1 MILTPE
7 IVFRKIECIHPDY
20 LKAHGITALVLDVDN
35 TLTGDNSQVLEPTVQ
50 AWLDEMRAAGIS
62 LTIVSNN
69 TAKRVRPFAERIGLD
84 WVPLACK
91 PLTIG
96 LMVAWPPGCTAA
108 PACTCCPAP
117 PATATNLSGSNA
129 SMNPTGWT
137 DTIKREGLCMNE
149 PRFGTAGLADS
160 YAVKKFDPAAI
171 AAYTAGFGLTA
182 FEYQCGRGVR
192 LAHDKAHALG
202 EACAARGIALSV
214 HAPYYISMS
223 SLEEDKRL
231 HSIDYLLQS
240 CALVKALGG
249 KRVIFHS
256 GSCGKQSREEALEKA
271 LDTMERAVKACDEA
285 GYGDCI
291 LCPETM
297 GKVNQLGTLDE
308 VLALCGVDERIT
320 PCIDFG
326 HLYARSL
333 GTQFAEGTAAADYA
347 ALLDTLQAGLGDER
361 AKQFHAHFS
370 RIAYTKGGEKCHL
383 TFADTEYGPPHAPL
397 LALLKER
404 GLTPTIICESAGTQA
419 EDAAELAKTYAAL

>member
-1 MILTPE
+1 
-7 IVFRKIECIHPDY
+7 
-20 LKAHGITALVLDVDN
+20 
-35 TLTGDNSQVLEPTVQ
+35 
-50 AWLDEMRAAGIS
+50 
-62 LTIVSNN
+62 
-69 TAKRVRPFAERIGLD
+69 
-84 WVPLACK
+84 
-91 PLTIG
+91 
-96 LMVAWPPGCTAA
+96 
-108 PACTCCPAP
+108 
-117 PATATNLSGSNA
+117 
-129 SMNPTGWT
+129 MN
-137 DTIKREGLCMNE
+137 DT

-160 YAVKKFDPAAI
+160 YTVKKFDPAAI

-256 GSCGKQSREEALEKA
+256 GSCGKQSREAALEKA
-271 LDTMERAVKACDEA
+271 LDTMARAVKACDEA

-297 GKVNQLGTLDE
+297 GKINQLGTLDE

-326 HLYARSL
+326 HLNARTL
-333 GTQFAEGTAAADYA
+333 GGIQSKADYA
-347 ALLDTLQAGLGDER
+347 AILDRMAEALGDER
-361 AKQFHAHFS
+361 ARRFHVHFS
-370 RIAYTKGGEKCHL
+370 RIEYSKGGEKRHW
-383 TFADTEYGPPHAPL
+383 TFAETQFGPEPQPLMEL
-397 LALLKER
+397 LAER
-404 GLTPTIICESAGTQA
+404 GLAPVVICESAGTQA
-419 EDAAELAKTYAAL
+419 EDACTMQQMYRAARDLRKIL